1 MENEII
7 EEIETNDIDNDS
19 TLTDDSSLVHTEEV
33 LQDESLDS
41 YDTESLLHSIV
52 EMLSEDEQIEAG
64 EGTTVTLIEDDEN
77 LEPNYSQY
85 IYDFLTDST
94 ITVHVDNDNTFL
106 HKSINDYTVTEGLL
120 LVIAL
125 ILFIKFFTEFV
136 KNNVFRLK

>member
-1 MENEII
+1 MENEIL

-19 TLTDDSSLVHTEEV
+19 ALTDDNSLVHTEEV

-41 YDTESLLHSIV
+41 YDAESLLHSIV

-64 EGTTVTLIEDDEN
+64 EGTTVTLIEEDEN
-77 LEPNYSQY
+77 LDPNYSQY
-85 IYDFLTDST
+85 IYDLLIDGT

-106 HKSINDYTVTEGLL
+106 HKSINDYTVSEGLL